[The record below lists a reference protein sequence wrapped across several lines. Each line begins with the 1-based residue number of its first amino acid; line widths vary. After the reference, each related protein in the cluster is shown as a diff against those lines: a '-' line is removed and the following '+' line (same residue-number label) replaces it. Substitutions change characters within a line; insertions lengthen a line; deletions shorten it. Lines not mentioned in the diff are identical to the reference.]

1 MTQEILLAVKVHLKI
16 PIVII
21 YFFISAG
28 PLFSQSIK
36 GGLIAGFNMSQVDG
50 DEVYGYHKY
59 GLNTGAMA
67 IIPLD
72 EKFSISLEI
81 LYNQKGSY
89 QRPWFSDDSANGAY
103 KLILNY
109 LDVPVLFQYEDKKV
123 IKFGTGF
130 SWGRLVEFK
139 EWEHEKRIYWDTPYG
154 PYKNSDIDF
163 LFDVQLRLIQGL
175 SFDMRYAYSVGKI
188 RTRTFLTGETRKQ
201 FNNMIT
207 LRMIYVFRDKPMPK
221 AKKEKDEK

>member
-1 MTQEILLAVKVHLKI
+1 MLFIIL
-16 PIVII
+16 
-21 YFFISAG
+21 FFPFVVS
-28 PLFSQSIK
+28 SQSIR
-36 GGLIAGFNMSQVDG
+36 GGLIAGFSMTQVDG

-59 GLNTGAMA
+59 GLNTGALA
-67 IIPLD
+67 IVPFYK
-72 EKFSISLEI
+72 KFSLSIEI

-89 QRPWFSDDSANGAY
+89 QRPWLMDDTINGAY

-109 LDVPVLFQYEDKKV
+109 VDVPVLFHFEDKDV

-130 SWGRLVEFK
+130 SWGRLVEFN
-139 EWEHEKRIYWDTPYG
+139 EWEHEQRINWDTPNG
-154 PYKNSDIDF
+154 PYKKSDVDF

-175 SFDMRYAYSVGKI
+175 SFNMRYAYSIAKL

-207 LRMIYVFRDKPMPK
+207 FRVIYVFKDKPLPK
-221 AKKEKDEK
+221 SKKNKDEK

>member
-1 MTQEILLAVKVHLKI
+1 MRLLTKIKLIILLSAVLY
-16 PIVII
+16 PA
-21 YFFISAG
+21 FLIS
-28 PLFSQSIK
+28 QNIR
-36 GGLIAGFNMSQVDG
+36 GGLITGFNMSQVDG

-59 GLNTGAMA
+59 GLNTGAFA
-67 IIPLD
+67 IIPLYN
-72 EKFSISLEI
+72 KFSFSLEI

-89 QRPWFSDDSANGAY
+89 QRPWLPDDTVNGAY

-109 LDVPVLFQYEDKKV
+109 LDVPFLIHFEDKEV

-139 EWEHEKRIYWDTPYG
+139 EWEHEQRISWDTPNG
-154 PYKNSDIDF
+154 PYKRSDINF

-175 SFDMRYAYSVGKI
+175 SFDMRYSYSVAKL

-201 FNNMIT
+201 FNNMIS
-207 LRMIYVFRDKPMPK
+207 LRLVYVFKDKPMPK
-221 AKKEKDEK
+221 SKKNKDEK

>member
-1 MTQEILLAVKVHLKI
+1 VRFYSKI
-16 PIVII
+16 SLSVVFI
-21 YFFISAG
+21 FFSLFISA
-28 PLFSQSIK
+28 QSIR
-36 GGLIAGFNMSQVDG
+36 GGLITGFNMTQVDG

-59 GLNTGAMA
+59 GLNAGALA
-67 IIPLD
+67 IMPVN
-72 EKFSISLEI
+72 KNFSFSIEI

-89 QRPWFSDDSANGAY
+89 QKPWLLDSVINGAY

-109 LDVPVLFQYEDKKV
+109 VDVPFLFQYEDKGV

-139 EWEHEKRIYWDTPYG
+139 EWEHEKRINWDTPYG
-154 PYKNSDIDF
+154 PYKKSDVDF

-188 RTRTFLTGETRKQ
+188 RTRTFLTGQTRKQ

-207 LRMIYVFRDKPMPK
+207 LRLVYVFKDKPIPK
-221 AKKEKDEK
+221 SKKNKDEK